1 MRKFFVSALL
11 VGAAF
16 AAQPASA
23 ATVLPACAA
32 TDISSTA
39 APTVTT
45 FSSFTCLGFYA
56 GNLLNNSHQSEQ
68 VTALNA
74 LQPGFFSG
82 PVSSFDTGAYTKL
95 GSPIGLNGLKTIDFT
110 QLLNGITLI
119 GVHYGSGTGSPSDV
133 AGNKKSDKSDS
144 TAFYR
149 FDAGTNLDKFYL
161 TYGASSDVVLYKTV
175 TPPAVPEPAT
185 WALMLAGF
193 GSVGYAMRRRRNV
206 AISFA

>member
-1 MRKFFVSALL
+1 MHKLLVSALL

-23 ATVLPACAA
+23 ATVLPTCAA
-32 TDISSTA
+32 NDISSTP

-56 GNLLNNSHQSEQ
+56 GNLLNNSHQLEQ
-68 VTALNA
+68 VSALNA

-95 GSPIGLNGLKTIDFT
+95 GSLGGAKTIDFA

-149 FDAGTNLDKFYL
+149 FDAGTALDKFYL

-193 GSVGYAMRRRRNV
+193 GSVGYAMRRRRNMAV
-206 AISFA
+206 SFS